1 MTPMRS
7 IDSLPP
13 RSAFSGP
20 PAKVRGSV
28 AFTPGRWLQTL
39 VRLVPLASVLTLFAF
54 LSRGRFRSLDAL
66 GWPDAVALFA
76 LVLGGALA
84 VTRRVRRSMAG
95 SPILLR
101 DELEFGGTL
110 LCGAFVIVAL
120 GGELLFP
127 VVYLLMAF
135 LVTFL
140 PRPAAGTLL
149 GAAVLFDALLTLP
162 ERWGVFAGR
171 TVFLALFAGLY
182 HLVLSAR
189 VAAAR
194 KAEDDAV
201 KNKIKEIEERARTF
215 RLVSSGAS
223 DPGIGGTGPKDQ
235 EKWLV
240 AAVKEIEGATGSAL
254 EVAETALHTH
264 TVGVFLLTSDDRSLK
279 LHDCRSASEHI
290 QREKFAAG
298 EGIFGALLKRG
309 VPVRMNA
316 MGALKGVTHYEVGG
330 PSVSALLAVPIIEGG
345 GLVRG
350 VLVADR
356 LENKPF
362 SEEDERL
369 LQVIAGEVLRAI
381 EIERVMSY
389 IRRSRDEKDRFFRA
403 IEELNRAGSPDQV
416 FLAVLESAR
425 QIAPLEF
432 CAVTLVSEQNG
443 QRMHRIMRMT
453 GVTSAGR
460 ALENA
465 TFPDNNGLVANVV
478 RYGAPLPGRDAG
490 AMDRQIIFDD
500 DTQIRGLQSLKIF
513 PLVAGDRILG
523 TLVTGSRKKAAFAS
537 DELRMLEVIAI
548 QAAQAVLRAQLYE
561 AMEKMATTDGL
572 TGLFNHRTFQ
582 GRFDEQLATAR
593 RYSRKLSFILTD
605 IDHFKSVNDTYGHPT
620 GDQVLKGVSR
630 ILKEQARDTDIV
642 ARYGGEEFAI
652 IMPETDAKGAQI
664 IAERIRERIMKEVFQ
679 TEQGPLKVTMSLG
692 IATFPD
698 TSGEKHQL
706 IDLADQCLYFA
717 KRHGRNQSVTVAQMQ
732 AKPRAAEG

>member
-1 MTPMRS
+1 MTPGNSM
-7 IDSLPP
+7 P
-13 RSAFSGP
+13 RIRHSRP
-20 PAKVRGSV
+20 LN
-28 AFTPGRWLQTL
+28 FTPGRWMQSL
-39 VRLVPLASVLTLFAF
+39 VRLVPAVAVLTVFAF
-54 LSRGRFRSLDAL
+54 LGRGRFRSLDGLTWADGL
-66 GWPDAVALFA
+66 AVML
-76 LVLGGALA
+76 LVLGGVVA
-84 VTRRVRRSMAG
+84 VVRRVRRSMSGA
-95 SPILLR
+95 PIFLR
-101 DELEFGGTL
+101 DELEFGGAL
-110 LCGAFVIVAL
+110 LATSFIVVAL
-120 GGELLFP
+120 GGEQLFP
-127 VVYLLMAF
+127 LVYLLMAF

-140 PRPAAGTLL
+140 PRPAAVTLL
-149 GAAVLFDALLTLP
+149 GVSVLFDALLTLP
-162 ERWGVFAGR
+162 ERWGVFTGR
-171 TVFLALFAGLY
+171 TLFLGLFAALY
-182 HLVLSAR
+182 HVVLSAR
-189 VAAAR
+189 LAAAR
-194 KAEDDAV
+194 RAEEDAV
-201 KNKIKEIEERARTF
+201 KNKVKELEERARTF
-215 RLVSSGAS
+215 RLVSSGANDS
-223 DPGIGGTGPKDQ
+223 MPGVKDQ

-254 EVAETALHTH
+254 EVAETALHSH
-264 TVGVFLLTSDDRSLK
+264 TVAVFLLTSDDRSLK
-279 LHDCRSASEHI
+279 LHDCRSVSERI
-290 QREKFAAG
+290 QRERFAAG

-309 VPVRMNA
+309 VPVRMNG
-316 MGALKGVTHYEVGG
+316 MSGLKGVTHYEPGG
-330 PSVSALLAVPIIEGG
+330 PSVSAVLAVPIIEGG

-362 SEEDERL
+362 NEEDERL

-381 EIERVMSY
+381 EVERVMSY

-425 QIAPLEF
+425 QVAPLEF

-443 QRMHRIMRMT
+443 HRVHRIVRMS

-465 TFPDNNGLVANVV
+465 VFPDNNGLVANVV

-523 TLVTGSRKKAAFAS
+523 TLVTGSRKKAAFDS

-548 QAAQAVLRAQLYE
+548 QAAQAVLRAQLFE

-582 GRFDEQLATAR
+582 GRFDEHLATAR

-620 GDQVLKGVSR
+620 GDLVLKGVAK

-652 IMPETDAKGAQI
+652 IMPETDLKGAHA
-664 IAERIRERIMKEVFQ
+664 IAERIRERILKEVFQ

-692 IATFPD
+692 VSTFPD
-698 TSGEKHQL
+698 HGSEKHTL
-706 IDLADQCLYFA
+706 IDLADQCLYYA
-717 KRHGRNQSVTVAQMQ
+717 KRHGRNQSVTVSQMQ
-732 AKPRAAEG
+732 AGKPRVVEG

>member
-1 MTPMRS
+1 MQ
-7 IDSLPP
+7 
-13 RSAFSGP
+13 A
-20 PAKVRGSV
+20 
-28 AFTPGRWLQTL
+28 L
-39 VRLVPLASVLTLFAF
+39 VRLVPAVAVLVIFAF
-54 LSRGRFRSLDAL
+54 LARGHFRSLETLSWADA
-66 GWPDAVALFA
+66 GAFG
-76 LVLGGALA
+76 VLLAGGALA
-84 VTRRVRRSMAG
+84 TVRRVRRSVTGA
-95 SPILLR
+95 PLLLR
-101 DELEFGGTL
+101 DELEFGGSL
-110 LCGAFVIVAL
+110 LAASFIVVAL

-127 VVYLLMAF
+127 IVYLLMAF

-140 PRPAAGTLL
+140 SRPAAGTLL
-149 GAAVLFDALLTLP
+149 GVSVLFDALLTLP
-162 ERWGVFAGR
+162 DRWGVFLGR
-171 TVFLALFAGLY
+171 TLFLALFAGLY

-189 VAAAR
+189 LAVAR
-194 KAEDDAV
+194 RAEEDAV

-223 DPGIGGTGPKDQ
+223 DSMPGVKDQ

-264 TVGVFLLTSDDRSLK
+264 TVGVFLLTSDDKSLK
-279 LHDCRSASEHI
+279 LHDCRSSSEHI
-290 QREKFAAG
+290 QRERFAAG

-316 MGALKGVTHYEVGG
+316 MSALKGVTHYEPGG
-330 PSVSALLAVPIIEGG
+330 PGVSALLAVPITEGG

-362 SEEDERL
+362 SEADERL
-369 LQVIAGEVLRAI
+369 LQVIAGEVWRAI

-389 IRRSRDEKDRFFRA
+389 IRRSRDEKERFFRA

-425 QIAPLEF
+425 QVAPLEF

-443 QRMHRIMRMT
+443 HRVHRIMRMS

-460 ALENA
+460 ALENQ
-465 TFPDNNGLVANVV
+465 TFADNNGLVANVV
-478 RYGAPLPGRDAG
+478 RYGAPLPGRDVG

-523 TLVTGSRKKAAFAS
+523 TLVAGSRKKAAFDN

-561 AMEKMATTDGL
+561 AMERMATTDGL

-593 RYSRKLSFILTD
+593 RYGRKMSFILTD

-620 GDQVLKGVSR
+620 GDAVLKGVAK
-630 ILKEQARDTDIV
+630 ILKDQARDTDIV

-652 IMPETDAKGAQI
+652 IMPETDAQGAKI

-679 TEQGPLKVTMSLG
+679 TEQGPLKVTLSLG
-692 IATFPD
+692 IATFPE
-698 TSGEKHQL
+698 SSMEKHQL
-706 IDLADQCLYFA
+706 IDLADQCLYYA

-732 AKPRAAEG
+732 ANKPKAAAS

>member
-1 MTPMRS
+1 MTPGTS
-7 IDSLPP
+7 IP
-13 RSAFSGP
+13 R
-20 PAKVRGSV
+20 VRH
-28 AFTPGRWLQTL
+28 ARPLNFTPGRWMQTV
-39 VRLVPLASVLTLFAF
+39 VRLVPAMAVLVVFAF
-54 LSRGRFRSLDAL
+54 VARGRFRSFESLSWADAGAFGVL
-66 GWPDAVALFA
+66 L
-76 LVLGGALA
+76 LGGALA
-84 VTRRVRRSMAG
+84 TVRRVRRSMTG
-95 SPILLR
+95 VPMLLR
-101 DELEFGGTL
+101 DELEFGGSL
-110 LCGAFVIVAL
+110 LAASFIVVAL

-127 VVYLLMAF
+127 IVYLLMAF

-140 PRPAAGTLL
+140 PRPAAATLL
-149 GAAVLFDALLTLP
+149 GVSVLFDALLTLP
-162 ERWGVFAGR
+162 DRWGVFAGR
-171 TVFLALFAGLY
+171 TLFLGLFAGLY
-182 HLVLSAR
+182 HLVLAAR
-189 VAAAR
+189 LAAAR
-194 KAEDDAV
+194 RAEGDAV

-215 RLVSSGAS
+215 RLVNGGATS
-223 DPGIGGTGPKDQ
+223 DSMPGVKDQ

-264 TVGVFLLTSDDRSLK
+264 TVSVFLLTSDDRSLK
-279 LHDCRSASEHI
+279 LHDCRSTSEQI

-309 VPVRMNA
+309 VPVRMNG
-316 MGALKGVTHYEVGG
+316 MSGLKGVTHYEPGG
-330 PSVSALLAVPIIEGG
+330 PNVCALLAVPVIEGG
-345 GLVRG
+345 GVVRG

-362 SEEDERL
+362 NEEDERL

-381 EIERVMSY
+381 EVERVMGY
-389 IRRSRDEKDRFFRA
+389 IRNSRDEKDRFFRA

-425 QIAPLEF
+425 QVAPLEF
-432 CAVTLVSEQNG
+432 CAVTLVNEVNG
-443 QRMHRIMRMT
+443 QRMHRIVRMS

-460 ALENA
+460 ALENQ

-478 RYGAPLPGRDAG
+478 RYGAPLPGREAG

-523 TLVTGSRKKAAFAS
+523 TLVTGSRKKAAFDS

-548 QAAQAVLRAQLYE
+548 QAAQAVLRAQLFE

-605 IDHFKSVNDTYGHPT
+605 IDHFKSVNDTYGHPM
-620 GDQVLKGVSR
+620 GDMVLKGVAK

-652 IMPETDAKGAQI
+652 IMPETDAKGAHA
-664 IAERIRERIMKEVFQ
+664 IAERIRERLLKEVFQ
-679 TEQGPLKVTMSLG
+679 TDKGPLKVTISLG
-692 IATFPD
+692 VATFPD
-698 TSGEKHQL
+698 VAAEKHQI

-732 AKPRAAEG
+732 AAKPRAVEG

>member
-1 MTPMRS
+1 MTPGN
-7 IDSLPP
+7 SLPRMRHSRP
-13 RSAFSGP
+13 L
-20 PAKVRGSV
+20 
-28 AFTPGRWLQTL
+28 AFTPGRWLQVL
-39 VRLVPLASVLTLFAF
+39 VRLVPAVAVLTIFAF
-54 LSRGRFRSLDAL
+54 LARGHFRSIDAL
-66 GWPDAVALFA
+66 TWADAGAVGVL
-76 LVLGGALA
+76 LLGGVLA
-84 VTRRVRRSMAG
+84 TVRRVRRSMSGAA
-95 SPILLR
+95 ILLR
-101 DELEFGGTL
+101 DELEFGGAL
-110 LCGAFVIVAL
+110 LATAFIVVSL

-140 PRPAAGTLL
+140 PRPAAATLL
-149 GAAVLFDALLTLP
+149 GVSVLFDALLTLP
-162 ERWGVFAGR
+162 ERWGVFLGR
-171 TVFLALFAGLY
+171 TAFLALFAGLY
-182 HLVLSAR
+182 HVVLSAR
-189 VAAAR
+189 LAAAR
-194 KAEDDAV
+194 RAEEDAV
-201 KNKIKEIEERARTF
+201 KNKVKELEERARTF

-223 DPGIGGTGPKDQ
+223 DSMPGVKDQ

-264 TVGVFLLTSDDRSLK
+264 TVSVFLLTSDDRSLK
-279 LHDCRSASEHI
+279 LHDCRSASEHV
-290 QREKFAAG
+290 QRERFAAG

-309 VPVRMNA
+309 VPVRMN
-316 MGALKGVTHYEVGG
+316 GSSGLKGVTHYEPGG
-330 PSVSALLAVPIIEGG
+330 PNVCALLAVPIVEGG

-362 SEEDERL
+362 NEEDERL

-381 EIERVMSY
+381 EVERVMSY

-403 IEELNRAGSPDQV
+403 IEELNRAGSPEQV

-425 QIAPLEF
+425 QVAPLEF

-443 QRMHRIMRMT
+443 NRVHRIMRMS

-465 TFPDNNGLVANVV
+465 VFPDNNGLVANVV

-513 PLVAGDRILG
+513 PLMAGDRILG
-523 TLVTGSRKKAAFAS
+523 TLVTGSRKKAAFDN

-548 QAAQAVLRAQLYE
+548 QAAQAVLRAQLFE

-620 GDQVLKGVSR
+620 GDQVLKGVSK

-652 IMPETDAKGAQI
+652 IMPETDLKGAQI
-664 IAERIRERIMKEVFQ
+664 IAERIRERVMKEVFQ
-679 TEQGPLKVTMSLG
+679 TEQGPLKVTLSLG
-692 IATFPD
+692 VATFPD
-698 TSGEKHQL
+698 VAMEKHQI
-706 IDLADQCLYFA
+706 IDLADQCLYYA
-717 KRHGRNQSVTVAQMQ
+717 KRHGRNQSVTVPQMQ
-732 AKPRAAEG
+732 ANKPRAVEG

>member
-1 MTPMRS
+1 MTPGNS
-7 IDSLPP
+7 IP
-13 RSAFSGP
+13 R
-20 PAKVRGSV
+20 VRGSRPIS
-28 AFTPGRWLQTL
+28 FTPGKWLSSL
-39 VRLVPLASVLTLFAF
+39 VRLGPGVAVLTVFAF
-54 LSRGRFRSLDAL
+54 LARGRFRSIDGL
-66 GWPDAVALFA
+66 GWPDAAALGV
-76 LVLGGALA
+76 LVIGGALA
-84 VTRRVRRSMAG
+84 IVRRVRRSMSG
-95 SPILLR
+95 SPLLLR
-101 DELEFGGTL
+101 DELEFGGVL
-110 LCGAFVIVAL
+110 LATAFVIVSLA
-120 GGELLFP
+120 GELLFP
-127 VVYLLMAF
+127 IVYLLMAF

-140 PRPAAGTLL
+140 PRQAAGTLL
-149 GAAVLFDALLTLP
+149 GGAVLFDALLTLP
-162 ERWGVFAGR
+162 DRWGVFIGR
-171 TVFLALFAGLY
+171 ALFLGLFAGLY

-189 VAAAR
+189 LAAAR
-194 KAEDDAV
+194 RAEEDAV
-201 KNKIKEIEERARTF
+201 KNKIKDIEERARTF
-215 RLVSSGAS
+215 RLVSSGANDS
-223 DPGIGGTGPKDQ
+223 MPGVKDQ

-254 EVAETALHTH
+254 EVAEASLRTH
-264 TVGVFLLTSDDRSLK
+264 TVAAFLLTSDDRALK
-279 LHDCRSASEHI
+279 LHDCRSSSEAM
-290 QREKFAAG
+290 QRDRFAAG

-309 VPVRMNA
+309 VPVRMN
-316 MGALKGVTHYEVGG
+316 GASGLKGVTHYEAGG
-330 PSVSALLAVPIIEGG
+330 PDIKALLAVPIVEGS

-356 LENKPF
+356 LENTPF
-362 SEEDERL
+362 DEQDERL

-381 EIERVMSY
+381 EVERVMSY

-425 QIAPLEF
+425 QVAPLEF

-443 QRMHRIMRMT
+443 ARAHRIVRMT

-460 ALENA
+460 ALEGQ
-465 TFPDNNGLVANVV
+465 TFTDNNGLVANVV

-523 TLVTGSRKKAAFAS
+523 TLVTGSRKKAAFDS

-620 GDQVLKGVSR
+620 GDMVLKGVAK

-652 IMPETDAKGAQI
+652 IMPETDVKGAHA
-664 IAERIRERIMKEVFQ
+664 IAERIRERILKEVFQ
-679 TEQGPLKVTMSLG
+679 TEQGPLKVTLSLG
-692 IATFPD
+692 VATFPD
-698 TSGEKHQL
+698 VAAEKHQL
-706 IDLADQCLYFA
+706 IDLADQCLYYA
-717 KRHGRNQSVTVAQMQ
+717 KRHGRNQSVTVGQMQ
-732 AKPRAAEG
+732 AAKPRAAEG

>member
-1 MTPMRS
+1 MTPATALRPRALRS
-7 IDSLPP
+7 L
-13 RSAFSGP
+13 G
-20 PAKVRGSV
+20 
-28 AFTPGRWLQTL
+28 FTPDRWAQTALRLLPGAAVL
-39 VRLVPLASVLTLFAF
+39 VIFAF
-54 LSRGRFRSLDAL
+54 LARGRLRSLDAL
-66 GWPDAVALFA
+66 GWADAGAFA
-76 LVLGGALA
+76 LLGLGGGLA
-84 VTRRVRRSMAG
+84 AVRRVRRSMTGA
-95 SPILLR
+95 PLLLR

-110 LCGAFVIVAL
+110 LAAAFAVVAL

-140 PRPAAGTLL
+140 SRPAAGTLL
-149 GAAVLFDALLTLP
+149 GSAVLFDALLTLP

-171 TVFLALFAGLY
+171 AVFLALFAGLY
-182 HLVLSAR
+182 HLVLSTR

-194 KAEDDAV
+194 RAEDDAV
-201 KNKIKEIEERARTF
+201 KNKLKDIEERARTF
-215 RLVSSGAS
+215 RLVSSGADS
-223 DPGIGGTGPKDQ
+223 IPGVKDQ

-254 EVAETALHTH
+254 EVAVAALHTH

-279 LHDCRSASEHI
+279 LHDCRSASEQV
-290 QREKFAAG
+290 QRERFAAG

-309 VPVRMNA
+309 VPVRMNG
-316 MGALKGVTHYEVGG
+316 MSALKGVTHYEPGG
-330 PSVSALLAVPIIEGG
+330 PAVSALVAVPIIEGG

-362 SEEDERL
+362 SEDDERL
-369 LQVIAGEVLRAI
+369 LQIIAGEVLRAI
-381 EIERVMSY
+381 EVERVMSY

-425 QIAPLEF
+425 QVAPLEF
-432 CAVTLVSEQNG
+432 CAVTLVSEQDG
-443 QRMHRIMRMT
+443 QRVHRIMRMS

-460 ALENA
+460 ALEGQS
-465 TFPDNNGLVANVV
+465 FPDNNGLVANVV

-523 TLVTGSRKKAAFAS
+523 TVVAGSRKKGAFDN

-548 QAAQAVLRAQLYE
+548 QAAQAVLRAQLFE

-582 GRFDEQLATAR
+582 GRLDEQLATAR
-593 RYSRKLSFILTD
+593 RYGRKLSFILTD
-605 IDHFKSVNDTYGHPT
+605 IDHFKPVNDTYGHQT
-620 GDQVLKGVSR
+620 GDYVLKGVAR

-652 IMPETDAKGAQI
+652 IMPETDAKGAHA
-664 IAERIRERIMKEVFQ
+664 IAERIRERVLKEVFQ
-679 TEQGPLKVTMSLG
+679 TEQGPLKVTLSLG
-692 IATFPD
+692 VATFPD
-698 TSGEKHQL
+698 QNVEKAQL
-706 IDLADQCLYFA
+706 IELADQCLYFA
-717 KRHGRNQSVTVAQMQ
+717 KDHGRNQSVTVAQMQ
-732 AKPRAAEG
+732 ANRPRAVEG